1 MKNLKLKIFFYL
13 FLSVPTAFSAELRNP
28 FLPLEKHSSSNSSH
42 DINDDRV
49 FEEETIILKAIINSG
64 KKSGAMLAKGFDKKL
79 VFIDDKIWGYKV
91 TQINSNEVSLL
102 GEDGTSLFLS

>member
-1 MKNLKLKIFFYL
+1 MKNLKLKIFFYSFL
-13 FLSVPTAFSAELRNP
+13 FVPIAFSAELRNP
-28 FLPLEKHSSSNSSH
+28 FLLLEKHSISGSSR

-49 FEEETIILKAIINSG
+49 FEEEAIILKAIVNSG
-64 KKSGAMLAKGFDKKL
+64 EKTGAMLEKGFDKKL

-91 TQINSNEVSLL
+91 TQINSNEISLL